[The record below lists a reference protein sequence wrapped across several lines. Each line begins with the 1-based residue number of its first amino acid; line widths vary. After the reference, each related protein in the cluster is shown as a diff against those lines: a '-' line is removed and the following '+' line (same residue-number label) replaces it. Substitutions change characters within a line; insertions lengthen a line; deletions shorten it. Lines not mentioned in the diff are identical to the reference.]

1 MLHLKKKQST
11 KQPETI
17 VEDQEE
23 LLDHENV
30 PSMQNTSLSN
40 DRTLLNILEGL
51 LADKI
56 KPQQPINLQFSQSL
70 GESSNSQ
77 LKSSTNGNTK
87 EGMEGKF
94 VSKNVLNL
102 SNGVLT
108 VKVK

>member
-87 EGMEGKF
+87 ERMEGKF